1 MSRYNS
7 PSNNPISTEAPLPV
21 LSISHSSS
29 SSVHSLPTNLHLN
42 NSASPHEIEVP
53 LDTQTRSTTTAP
65 GSRRVQW
72 PAELSRHASIVM
84 NSQTS
89 SSEPPVAKNLQDLGA
104 TAALTLALEEHSRRN
119 SIAET
124 NQERPNFVETP
135 FDFTPSEPV
144 SRAESTDEE
153 VFNETMAAV
162 KDSMSFF
169 VDSGETD
176 GLPSI
181 RSSSGEVEGGK
192 KAWQLVRGLKSG
204 IGIMRLRKNAGF
216 KSGQGLGV
224 TDPQL
229 TSPRNLEDG
238 DELAQKE
245 GGFFS
250 NLLNGQNSNVS
261 SEPDGMGF
269 PSGSIHG
276 TGVLSALMALQQEQ
290 QGTVSGGTSVAT
302 TPTSTA
308 PPSRRSSTINSSDD
322 EDEEEEERRKFTYKQ
337 REKRA
342 NKNAWNGVA
351 DVGKSVAG
359 GVIGGA
365 GYALGGASHAVGGV
379 SHALGFGHRR
389 SQSVEPSP
397 RLDRNSASRRSSPNP
412 SVSGTPPT
420 NLNQVETSEG
430 MLSMRKKK
438 GFFGETVS
446 QVKKIGDKLG
456 LELDSTMLRPNAAR
470 SSAGVFG
477 GLMLSTNNLA
487 GVATPAANT
496 LAPLAT
502 RPGYHLSRYSVPEP
516 PTHRRK
522 SRDNSRPASFI
533 QSSTSHPAT
542 RAQSPILGDH
552 DEKKD
557 GNESDV
563 EKDEEGSST
572 TAHSNAPSV
581 KDFGS
586 IAPVKSSLTSSSM
599 LSSKTKSGL
608 NLYLGDLVSFFF
620 FF

>member
-1 MSRYNS
+1 M
-7 PSNNPISTEAPLPV
+7 NP
-21 LSISHSSS
+21 
-29 SSVHSLPTNLHLN
+29 
-42 NSASPHEIEVP
+42 
-53 LDTQTRSTTTAP
+53 
-65 GSRRVQW
+65 
-72 PAELSRHASIVM
+72 
-84 NSQTS
+84 QTS
-89 SSEPPVAKNLQDLGA
+89 SQPPVAKNLQDLGA

-144 SRAESTDEE
+144 SRAESTDDE
-153 VFNETMAAV
+153 VYNEKMAAV

-181 RSSSGEVEGGK
+181 RAGGIEAQGGK

-224 TDPQL
+224 TDPQVA
-229 TSPRNLEDG
+229 SPRSLEDG
-238 DELAQKE
+238 DELSQKE

-250 NLLNGQNSNVS
+250 NLLNNQNSNIS
-261 SEPDGMGF
+261 GEPDGMGF
-269 PSGSIHG
+269 PSGSISG

-290 QGTVSGGTSVAT
+290 QGTASGGTSLAT
-302 TPTSTA
+302 TPNSTA

-365 GYALGGASHAVGGV
+365 GYALGGASYAVGGV
-379 SHALGFGHRR
+379 THALGFGHRR

-397 RLDRNSASRRSSPNP
+397 RLYPSSASRRSSPNT
-412 SVSGTPPT
+412 SISGTPPANSKQLDT
-420 NLNQVETSEG
+420 PEG
-430 MLSMRKKK
+430 ILSMRKKK
-438 GFFGETVS
+438 GFFGETVN
-446 QVKKIGDKLG
+446 QVKKIGDRLG
-456 LELDSTMLRPNAAR
+456 LELDSTMLRPNAAK

-477 GLMLSTNNLA
+477 GLMLSANNLA
-487 GVATPAANT
+487 GVAAPAANT

-516 PTHRRK
+516 PTHRRR
-522 SRDNSRPASFI
+522 SRDNSRPTSFI
-533 QSSTSHPAT
+533 QGSTSHPAT
-542 RAQSPILGDH
+542 RAQSPILDDH

-557 GNESDV
+557 GNESDI

-572 TAHSNAPSV
+572 TAHSDAPSV
-581 KDFGS
+581 KDSGS
-586 IAPVKSSLTSSSM
+586 TAPLKSSLTSASM
-599 LSSKTKSGL
+599 IPSTSKSGL
-608 NLYLGDLVSFFF
+608 NLHLGDLVSFFRNPLKKRLLTF
-620 FF
+620 FVAVSSS